1 MNTDVSAVLDPVS
14 AKSTVSTVLLATDLQ
29 PCSHLALEYAAAI
42 AHSFDA
48 CLFIVH
54 AFELTAIAET
64 VEEVDHIQS
73 RTRLKA
79 EENLKSF
86 IAKAD
91 ISSKITTKWCMMQ
104 GTVRKAILEAVKK
117 HSADILVLGTKGVK
131 RGINHL
137 LLGSNT
143 EALMLHSPCPTVTV
157 GPQVRRGISIDTHL
171 RKAVYV
177 SDHTTPSIP
186 AIKHALQLC
195 NTIAHETEVMQLV
208 ADETLADSVRSQ
220 QVAQEF
226 AKAMLPH
233 QPQHNWADPSYQLSR
248 LITPQQLLSLSSDQS
263 ILLALGVQPQTYLG
277 RHIHTCTAYKLLADA
292 ACPILTLR
300 DE

>member
-1 MNTDVSAVLDPVS
+1 MNTDVSSVLDPVS
-14 AKSTVSTVLLATDLQ
+14 AKSTVSTILLATDLQ

-42 AHSFDA
+42 AHSFNA
-48 CLFIVH
+48 RLFIVH
-54 AFELTAIAET
+54 TFELTAIAET

-79 EENLKSF
+79 EENLKHF
-86 IAKAD
+86 IASAN
-91 ISSKITTKWCMMQ
+91 ISSKISTRWCLMH
-104 GTVRKAILEAVKK
+104 GTVRRAILEAVKK
-117 HSADILVLGTKGVK
+117 HSADMLVLGTKGVK
-131 RGINHL
+131 RGINHM

-143 EALMLHSPCPTVTV
+143 EALMLHSPCPTVTI
-157 GPQVRRGISIDTHL
+157 GPQVRHGISIDTHL

-177 SDHTTPSIP
+177 SDHTPPSIP
-186 AIKHALQLC
+186 AIKRALQLC
-195 NTIAHETEVMQLV
+195 NTIAQETEVMQLV

-226 AKAMLPH
+226 AKAMLPQ